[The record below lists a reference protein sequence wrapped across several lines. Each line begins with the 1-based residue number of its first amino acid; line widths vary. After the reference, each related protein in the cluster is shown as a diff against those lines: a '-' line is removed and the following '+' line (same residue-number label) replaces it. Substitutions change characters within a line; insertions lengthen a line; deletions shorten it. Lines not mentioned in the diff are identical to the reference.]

1 MIIPQTI
8 IFKIRILIDGFAE
21 QFKTNILY
29 SVSFA
34 ELHWCDNKAWKSNV
48 VLD

>member
-1 MIIPQTI
+1 MIIPHTI

-21 QFKTNILY
+21 QFKSNILC

-34 ELHWCDNKAWKSNV
+34 ELFGVITKRGKV
-48 VLD
+48 I